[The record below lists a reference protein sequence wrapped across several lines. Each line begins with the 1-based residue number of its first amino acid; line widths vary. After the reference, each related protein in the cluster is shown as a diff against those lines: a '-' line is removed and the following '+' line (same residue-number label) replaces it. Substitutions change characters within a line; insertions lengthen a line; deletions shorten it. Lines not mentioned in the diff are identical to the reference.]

1 MEFRI
6 HCIHDYGDDDDD
18 VVHNKLV
25 VEVHN
30 DDDEVV
36 HNMVVV
42 VHIRILVVRNTF
54 YLIIFFKIRYIYSLN
69 YFFN

>member
-1 MEFRI
+1 MQFRI
-6 HCIHDYGDDDDD
+6 HCIHDGDDDDD
-18 VVHNKLV
+18 VVHNIPV

-42 VHIRILVVRNTF
+42 VHILVVRNTF

-69 YFFN
+69 YYFLLK

>member
-1 MEFRI
+1 MQFRI
-6 HCIHDYGDDDDD
+6 HCIHDDGDDDD
-18 VVHNKLV
+18 VVHNIPV

-42 VHIRILVVRNTF
+42 VRILVVRNTF
-54 YLIIFFKIRYIYSLN
+54 YLIIFF
-69 YFFN
+69 